1 VKAGSTIETYAAL
14 RLHINSWRWRDVPF
28 YIRTGKSLPL
38 TATEVVAKF
47 HTTPPVFSE
56 DVPPQN
62 YMRFRLSPDS
72 HIALGVSVK
81 DAGERLRGCETE
93 MEVDDC
99 GTVTLLPYEELLEDA
114 MEGNQTWFAREDY
127 VEESWRIIDPVLAN
141 RPKPHVYEPGSWG
154 PAEGDKLVEE
164 PGGWWKPQPDPHE

>member
-1 VKAGSTIETYAAL
+1 
-14 RLHINSWRWRDVPF
+14 
-28 YIRTGKSLPL
+28 
-38 TATEVVAKF
+38 
-47 HTTPPVFSE
+47 
-56 DVPPQN
+56 
-62 YMRFRLSPDS
+62 MRFRLSPDS

-141 RPKPHVYEPGSWG
+141 RPKPYVYEAGSWG
-154 PAEGDKLVEE
+154 PPEGDKLVEV
-164 PGGWWKPQPDPHE
+164 PGGWWRAAAGSSRMTLAFRNRCNEKRPAPERAVFSPLWIEPV